1 MKALAG
7 QRVVQVSLGSR
18 DAQTLALSEDGS
30 VYSWGDGDFGKL
42 GRGGSDGCNVPH
54 VVERLSGLGVCQIE
68 CGAQFSLALTKAGQ
82 VWTWSVCRVRVRV
95 RVSLTVG
102 VCQIECGAQFSL
114 ALTKAGQVWTWSVC
128 SRYTSN
134 PVHTT
139 EADTTQTGQFC
150 WVWPGGVNWSLET
163 IIPRANFVFGKRPV
177 CTESRDVITGVELG
191 FEVNAILR

>member
-82 VWTWSVCRVRVRV
+82 VWTWSVR
-95 RVSLTVG
+95 
-102 VCQIECGAQFSL
+102 
-114 ALTKAGQVWTWSVC
+114 

-177 CTESRDVITGVELG
+177 CTEGRDVITGVELG